1 MLSLPLRVITLA
13 PMSSRLLRIRGCRE
27 RAYLTMASL
36 DVCSVVLNA
45 IFSIR

>member
-13 PMSSRLLRIRGCRE
+13 PMSSRLLQIRECRA
-27 RAYLTMASL
+27 RDYLTIASL